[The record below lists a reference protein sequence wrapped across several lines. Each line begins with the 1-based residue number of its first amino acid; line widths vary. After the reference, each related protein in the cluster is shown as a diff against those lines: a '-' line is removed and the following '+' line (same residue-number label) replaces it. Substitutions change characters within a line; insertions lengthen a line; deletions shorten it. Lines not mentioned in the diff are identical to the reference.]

1 MPITKELE
9 NIRKFESV
17 GFSHEQ
23 AEILADVIEQSHVN
37 GHQSLKDFIN
47 DKFKEVGIEFKDL
60 RSDIQNRF
68 KEVEIEFKEVRSEI
82 KTSELQMKASHT
94 DLLMKIFAIIVGC
107 TSIAIA
113 ISKVWK

>member
-17 GFSHEQ
+17 GFTHEQ
-23 AEILADVIEQSHVN
+23 AETLVETLEQSHVD
-37 GHQSLKDFIN
+37 GQQDLKEFIN
-47 DKFKEVGIEFKDL
+47 DKIDKLEL
-60 RSDIQNRF
+60 RI
-68 KEVEIEFKEVRSEI
+68 
-82 KTSELQMKASHT
+82 KASHT

>member
-1 MPITKELE
+1 MPTTKELE

-37 GHQSLKDFIN
+37 GHQNLKDFIN

-60 RSDIQNRF
+60 RNDIENR
-68 KEVEIEFKEVRSEI
+68 FKEVRSEI

-94 DLLMKIFAIIVGC
+94 ALLMKIFAIIVGC

>member
-17 GFSHEQ
+17 GFTHEQ
-23 AEILADVIEQSHVN
+23 AETLAETLEQSHVD
-37 GHQSLKDFIN
+37 GQQDLKEFIN
-47 DKFKEVGIEFKDL
+47 DKIDKLEL
-60 RSDIQNRF
+60 RI
-68 KEVEIEFKEVRSEI
+68 
-82 KTSELQMKASHT
+82 KASHT

>member
-23 AEILADVIEQSHVN
+23 AETLTDVIENALVDS
-37 GHQSLKDFIN
+37 HQSLKEFIN
-47 DKFKEVGIEFKDL
+47 KKFDDAGKELINLEL
-60 RSDIQNRF
+60 RI
-68 KEVEIEFKEVRSEI
+68 
-82 KTSELQMKASHT
+82 KASHT
-94 DLLMKIFAIIVGC
+94 DLLIKILAITAGC
-107 TSIAIA
+107 TSIGIA

>member
-9 NIRKFESV
+9 NIRKLESV

-37 GHQSLKDFIN
+37 GQQSLKDFIN
-47 DKFKEVGIEFKDL
+47 DKFKEADTRLKDL
-60 RSDIQNRF
+60 HNDIDSKF
-68 KEVEIEFKEVRSEI
+68 KEVDIKFKDVRSEI
-82 KTSELQMKASHT
+82 KTSELQIKASHT
-94 DLLMKIFAIIVGC
+94 DLLMKIFAIVVGC
-107 TSIAIA
+107 TSLAIA